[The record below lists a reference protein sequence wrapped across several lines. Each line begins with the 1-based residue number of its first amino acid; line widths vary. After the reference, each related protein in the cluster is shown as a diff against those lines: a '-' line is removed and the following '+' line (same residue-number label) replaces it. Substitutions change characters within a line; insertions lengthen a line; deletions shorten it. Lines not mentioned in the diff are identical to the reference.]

1 MKIDVLQAGLR
12 GQVLDLQDARGLVAF
27 VADGGSL
34 WGEFMSSL
42 REGFAR
48 PGRPGGPR
56 VLVRTGDGTM
66 EVGGRAFEEVLAPT
80 LTAHALSREEYA
92 AVWFGGG
99 PVTTWLSAAG
109 ALAQGPETTRQV
121 RELGRMLAPEGSSG
135 PRGGSRGGSRDG
147 GALDGFVR
155 RMIREAKDDVAR
167 LRQSGEGT
175 DALEAQL
182 REARGEAAE
191 VHGDVEAGMMAWVR
205 ERQDAETRLL
215 LYRDRELELRQR
227 LKRLDEEGDA
237 AACGS
242 CGQPLQDRAEAVR
255 KARREEWEAVVQDGR
270 WWRRRRDQLERKP
283 DDLRAIETRAMELDS
298 AVNELSEE
306 LERRKIRGLELEAA
320 LGRLNEFVALE
331 ARLGGQRGS
340 AEMEDTRARIVSAT
354 RESVRARI
362 HGKVL
367 SLTGG
372 RLAGVFPAL
381 FADWADGGRR
391 GGKEFAALELAV
403 RIALAEL
410 AVDAGVTL
418 QSVVLPAGLDRLG
431 REDVHRALVE
441 LVRLSRRIPLLLVRT
456 THGVASAFPECF
468 DLLYRV
474 EDVPEGRR
482 LRRDR
487 SGLGTI
493 WLQVD

>member
-1 MKIDVLQAGLR
+1 MKIDVLQAGVR
-12 GQVLDLQDARGLVAF
+12 GPVLDLQDARGLVAF
-27 VADGGSL
+27 VADDGPL
-34 WGEFMSSL
+34 WGELMSSL
-42 REGFAR
+42 REGFTR

-56 VLVRTGDGTM
+56 VLVRAGDGAM
-66 EVGGRAFEEVLAPT
+66 EVGGRTFEEVLAPI
-80 LTAHALSREEYA
+80 LAAHALSREEYA

-99 PVTTWLSAAG
+99 PVTTWLSAA
-109 ALAQGPETTRQV
+109 ATLCQGPETTRQV
-121 RELGRMLAPEGSSG
+121 RELGRMLAPEGNG
-135 PRGGSRGGSRDG
+135 GTRGGGS
-147 GALDGFVR
+147 LDGFVR
-155 RMIREAKDDVAR
+155 RMIREAKEDVAR
-167 LRQSGEGT
+167 LQQSGEGME
-175 DALEAQL
+175 ALEAQL

-191 VHGDVEAGMMAWVR
+191 VHGDVEAGMMTWVR

-215 LYRDRELELRQR
+215 LYRDRERELRER
-227 LKRLDEEGDA
+227 LQRLDEEGDA
-237 AACGS
+237 AACDS
-242 CGQPLQDRAEAVR
+242 CGQPLGERAEVVR

-283 DDLRAIETRAMELDS
+283 DDLRAIETRGMELDS

-320 LGRLNEFVALE
+320 LGRLDEFVALE
-331 ARLGGQRGS
+331 ARLGGGRES
-340 AEMEDTRARIVSAT
+340 AEMEETRARIVSAT
-354 RESVRARI
+354 RERVRARI

-410 AVDAGVTL
+410 AVDAGVPL
-418 QSVVLPAGLDRLG
+418 QSMVLPAGLNRLG
-431 REDVHRALVE
+431 REDLHRGLVE

-456 THGVASAFPECF
+456 TQGVASAFPECF

>member
-12 GQVLDLQDARGLVAF
+12 GPVLDLQDARGLVAF
-27 VADGGSL
+27 VADGGPL

-56 VLVRTGDGTM
+56 VLVRTGDGTI
-66 EVGGRAFEEVLAPT
+66 EVGGRIFEEALTPI

-109 ALAQGPETTRQV
+109 ALCQGAETTRQV
-121 RELGRMLAPEGSSG
+121 RELGRMLAPEGAA
-135 PRGGSRGGSRDG
+135 GSRGGGLVNG
-147 GALDGFVR
+147 GSLDGFVR
-155 RMIREAKDDVAR
+155 RMIREAKEDVAR
-167 LRQSGEGT
+167 LHQSGEGME
-175 DALEAQL
+175 ALEAQL

-191 VHGDVEAGMMAWVR
+191 VHGDGEAGMMAWVR

-215 LYRDRELELRQR
+215 LYRDRERELRER
-227 LKRLDEEGDA
+227 LRRLDEEGDA

-242 CGQPLQDRAEAVR
+242 CGQPLRDRAEVVR
-255 KARREEWEAVVQDGR
+255 RARREEWEAVVQDGR

-283 DDLRAIETRAMELDS
+283 DDLKAIETRAMELDS

-320 LGRLNEFVALE
+320 LGRLDEFVALE
-331 ARLGGQRGS
+331 ARLGGRRGS
-340 AEMEDTRARIVSAT
+340 AEMEETRARIVSAT
-354 RESVRARI
+354 RERVRARI

-410 AVDAGVTL
+410 AVDAGVPL
-418 QSVVLPAGLDRLG
+418 QSVVLPAGLNRLG

-474 EDVPEGRR
+474 EEVPEGLR

>member
-1 MKIDVLQAGLR
+1 
-12 GQVLDLQDARGLVAF
+12 
-27 VADGGSL
+27 
-34 WGEFMSSL
+34 
-42 REGFAR
+42 
-48 PGRPGGPR
+48 
-56 VLVRTGDGTM
+56 M
-66 EVGGRAFEEVLAPT
+66 EVGGRAFEEVLAPV

-109 ALAQGPETTRQV
+109 ALSQGPETTRQV
-121 RELGRMLAPEGSSG
+121 RELGRMLAPEGS
-135 PRGGSRGGSRDG
+135 GGSRGGGSRG
-147 GALDGFVR
+147 GGPVNGGSLDGFVR

-167 LRQSGEGT
+167 LQQSGEGME
-175 DALEAQL
+175 ALEAQL

-215 LYRDRELELRQR
+215 LYRDRERELRER

-255 KARREEWEAVVQDGR
+255 RARREEWEAVVQDGR

-283 DDLRAIETRAMELDS
+283 DDLKAIETRAMELDS

-320 LGRLNEFVALE
+320 LGRLDEFVALE
-331 ARLGGQRGS
+331 ARLGGRRGS
-340 AEMEDTRARIVSAT
+340 AEMEETRARIVTAT
-354 RESVRARI
+354 RERVRARI

-381 FADWADGGRR
+381 FTDWADGGRR

-410 AVDAGVTL
+410 ALDAGVPL
-418 QSVVLPAGLDRLG
+418 ESVVLPAGLNRLG
-431 REDVHRALVE
+431 REDMHRGLVE
-441 LVRLSRRIPLLLVRT
+441 LVRLSRRIPLILVRT

-474 EDVPEGRR
+474 EDIPDGRR

>member
-12 GQVLDLQDARGLVAF
+12 GPVLDLQDARGLVAF
-27 VADGGSL
+27 AAEGGPL

-42 REGFAR
+42 REGFTR

-56 VLVRTGDGTM
+56 VMVRTGDGTM
-66 EVGGRAFEEVLAPT
+66 GVGGRAFEEILAPI
-80 LTAHALSREEYA
+80 LAAHALSREEYA

-109 ALAQGPETTRQV
+109 TLSQGPETARKV
-121 RELGRMLAPEGSSG
+121 RELGRLLAP
-135 PRGGSRGGSRDG
+135 DG
-147 GALDGFVR
+147 DGDSVADGALDGFVR
-155 RMIREAKDDVAR
+155 RMIREAKEDVER
-167 LRQSGEGT
+167 LNRSGEGVE
-175 DALEAQL
+175 ALEAQL
-182 REARGEAAE
+182 REVRGEAAE
-191 VHGDVEAGMMAWVR
+191 VHGDAEAGMMAWVR

-215 LYRDRELELRQR
+215 LYRDRERELRDR
-227 LKRLDEEGDA
+227 LKRLDEEGDE
-237 AACGS
+237 AACRS
-242 CGQPLQDRAEAVR
+242 CGRPLQDRAEVVR
-255 KARREEWEAVVQDGR
+255 NARREEWEAVVQDGR

-283 DDLRAIETRAMELDS
+283 DDLKAIETRAIELDS

-306 LERRKIRGLELEAA
+306 LERRKIQGLEVEAA
-320 LGRLNEFVALE
+320 TGRLKELVALE
-331 ARLGGQRGS
+331 ARLGGRRGS
-340 AEMEDTRARIVSAT
+340 AEMEETRAGLVRAT
-354 RESVRARI
+354 RERVRARI

-381 FADWADGGRR
+381 FADWAEGGRR

-410 AVDAGVTL
+410 AVDAGVPL
-418 QSVVLPAGLDRLG
+418 HSLVLPAGLNRLG

-441 LVRLSRRIPLLLVRT
+441 LVRLTRRIPLLLVKAT
-456 THGVASAFPECF
+456 PGVASAFPECF

-493 WLQVD
+493 WLQID

>member
-12 GQVLDLQDARGLVAF
+12 GPVLDLQDARGLVAF
-27 VADGGSL
+27 VADGGPL

-42 REGFAR
+42 REGFTR

-56 VLVRTGDGTM
+56 VVVRTGDGTM
-66 EVGGRAFEEVLAPT
+66 GVGGRAFEKALTPI

-99 PVTTWLSAAG
+99 PVTTWLSAG
-109 ALAQGPETTRQV
+109 GTLSQGPETTRKV
-121 RELGRMLAPEGSSG
+121 RELGRRLAPEGDGRSAG
-135 PRGGSRGGSRDG
+135 EGS
-147 GALDGFVR
+147 LDRFVR
-155 RMIREAKDDVAR
+155 RMIREAREDVAR
-167 LRQSGEGT
+167 LSRSGEGVE
-175 DALEAQL
+175 ALDAQL
-182 REARGEAAE
+182 REVRGEAAE

-215 LYRDRELELRQR
+215 LYRDRERELRDR
-227 LKRLDEEGDA
+227 LKRLDKEGDE
-237 AACGS
+237 AACRS
-242 CGQPLQDRAEAVR
+242 CGQSLQDRAEAVR
-255 KARREEWEAVVQDGR
+255 NARREEWEAVVQDGR

-283 DDLRAIETRAMELDS
+283 DDLKAIETRAMELDN

-306 LERRKIRGLELEAA
+306 LERRRIRGLELEAA
-320 LGRLNEFVALE
+320 IGRLDELLALE
-331 ARLGGQRGS
+331 ARLGGRRGS
-340 AEMEDTRARIVSAT
+340 AEMEEARAGLVRAT
-354 RESVRARI
+354 RERVRARI
-362 HGKVL
+362 HARVL

-391 GGKEFAALELAV
+391 GGKEFAVLELAV
-403 RIALAEL
+403 RIVLAEL
-410 AVDAGVTL
+410 AVEAGVSL
-418 QSVVLPAGLDRLG
+418 QSVVLPAGLNRLG

-474 EDVPEGRR
+474 ENVPEGRR

>member
-12 GQVLDLQDARGLVAF
+12 GPVLDLQDGRGLVAF
-27 VADGGSL
+27 VADGGPL

-42 REGFAR
+42 REGFTR

-56 VLVRTGDGTM
+56 VLVRTADGTM
-66 EVGGRAFEEVLAPT
+66 GVGGRAFEEVLAPI
-80 LTAHALSREEYA
+80 LTAHVLSREEYA

-99 PVTTWLSAAG
+99 PVTTWLSAA
-109 ALAQGPETTRQV
+109 ATLCQGPETTRKV
-121 RELGRMLAPEGSSG
+121 RELGRLLSPEGD
-135 PRGGSRGGSRDG
+135 GGSVRDRSV
-147 GALDGFVR
+147 DGFVR
-155 RMIREAKDDVAR
+155 RMVREGREDVER
-167 LRQSGEGT
+167 LSRSGEGVE
-175 DALEAQL
+175 ALEAQL

-215 LYRDRELELRQR
+215 LYRDRERELRDR
-227 LKRLDEEGDA
+227 LKRLDEEGDE
-237 AACGS
+237 AACRS
-242 CGQPLQDRAEAVR
+242 CGQPLKDRAQAVR
-255 KARREEWEAVVQDGR
+255 NARREEWEAVVQDGR

-283 DDLRAIETRAMELDS
+283 DDLKAIETRAMELDS

-320 LGRLNEFVALE
+320 IGRVDELAALE
-331 ARLGGQRGS
+331 ARLGRQRGS
-340 AEMEDTRARIVSAT
+340 AEME
-354 RESVRARI
+354 EVRAGLVRAARERVRALI
-362 HGKVL
+362 HARVL

-391 GGKEFAALELAV
+391 GGKEFAVLELAV

-410 AVDAGVTL
+410 AVNAGVPL
-418 QSVVLPAGLDRLG
+418 QSVVLPAGLNRLG

-441 LVRLSRRIPLLLVRT
+441 LVRLSRRIPLLLVKT